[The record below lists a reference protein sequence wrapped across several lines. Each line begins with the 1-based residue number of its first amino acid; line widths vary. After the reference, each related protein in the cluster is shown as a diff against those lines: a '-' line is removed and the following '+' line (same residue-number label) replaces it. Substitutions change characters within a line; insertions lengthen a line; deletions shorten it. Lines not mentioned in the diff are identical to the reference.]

1 MVFIVAKSSTLA
13 EFKSRFAASSRSL
26 TPPGDASCF
35 VRNNSRMDT
44 FLIDVPMP
52 SMGATVGELTII
64 DLKVVP
70 GATVA
75 KGEKIAE
82 LESDKS
88 VFEFESPCSGTV
100 RAIRCRAGDIVPS
113 GAPFLQLETSD
124 AALLHLR
131 ANAEC
136 GVRSAES
143 KPSPAAPTTES
154 APAPSA
160 KPAPDHSALRTPHS
174 ALSWTPRAAKLAQ
187 DAGLDPSTLTGI
199 AATGPGGR
207 VSGDDV
213 ARYLAAQPAAN
224 GSRAPQS
231 AIHHPQSAFAET
243 VCIAGVGYA
252 VPKNIRPTSEIL
264 KSFPGRT
271 EAEMIKLTGIKE
283 RRYADGDETATS
295 LAITAVQHAL
305 AQAGLAVGQI
315 DGVIMATII
324 PDQPVPAMASALAR
338 GLGIPRALAFDLNAA
353 CAGWLYA
360 LEVGRSFIRGGTA
373 KNLIIVTAE
382 LLSRITN
389 PEDHETAFL
398 FGDGAGAAILTDAPG
413 GHRLH
418 RMALSG
424 DASHFDAIQRRGGG
438 ATRPFPLPGG
448 QDRADFYL
456 QINGAVVFKSAVVA
470 FADKIEKTLAQ
481 HNLRPDD
488 VAWIVPHQANERILR
503 AVSKRVG
510 ISFERF
516 VMTIGQYGNTSGAS
530 VSMALGWA
538 AQEGIFKPGDKI
550 IFCSVGAGLTFAGG
564 LLVW

>member
-1 MVFIVAKSSTLA
+1 M
-13 EFKSRFAASSRSL
+13 E
-26 TPPGDASCF
+26 
-35 VRNNSRMDT
+35 T

-70 GATVA
+70 GAIVA

-88 VFEFESPCSGTV
+88 VFEFEAPCSGTV

-113 GAPFLQLETSD
+113 GAPFLQLETAD
-124 AALLHLR
+124 ASLQHLR
-131 ANAEC
+131 SNAAGGLQNAEP
-136 GVRSAES
+136 
-143 KPSPAAPTTES
+143 KPTHAPEPAFAPPTKPLSP
-154 APAPSA
+154 
-160 KPAPDHSALRTPHS
+160 HSALRTPHS
-174 ALSWTPRAAKLAQ
+174 ALQWTPRAARLAQ
-187 DAGLDPSTLTGI
+187 DAGLDPATLAGI

-213 ARYLAAQPAAN
+213 AHYLASHPPAN
-224 GSRAPQS
+224 GTPIPQS
-231 AIHHPQSAFAET
+231 NSALRTPHSALAET

-295 LAITAVQHAL
+295 LAVTAVQHAL
-305 AQAGLAVGQI
+305 AQTGLTVAQI

-470 FADKIEKTLAQ
+470 FADKIQKTLAQ
-481 HNLRPDD
+481 HDLRPDD

-510 ISFERF
+510 IPFERF